1 MALLLTWDMSINYRV
16 ATFNI
21 LVGLI
26 ALAATLA
33 TVAVEL
39 VSAQNSTDQ
48 QQASSVGNS
57 GSSSNSTSSNSTGT
71 GSGTKVSIVEEASE
85 MGDQAYDPN
94 PVKVKVGDTV
104 TWTNDDIQAHT
115 ITSGT
120 DYSDPN
126 MGKEFDSSPGLS
138 TLLSTNQTFS
148 HKFTTAGEFP
158 YFCQLHPTMVGK
170 VVVS

>member
-1 MALLLTWDMSINYRV
+1 VVVI
-16 ATFNI
+16 
-21 LVGLI
+21 
-26 ALAATLA
+26 
-33 TVAVEL
+33 TVP
-39 VSAQNSTDQ
+39 
-48 QQASSVGNS
+48 
-57 GSSSNSTSSNSTGT
+57 SSNSTST

-104 TWTNDDIQAHT
+104 TWTNDDSQAHT

-120 DYSDPN
+120 DSSDPN
-126 MGKEFDSSPGLS
+126 IGKEFDSSPGLS
-138 TLLSTNQTFS
+138 TLLSTNQKFS
-148 HKFTTAGEFP
+148 HKFDTAGEFP

>member
-1 MALLLTWDMSINYRV
+1 MVVAITVLVAIAPGRV
-16 ATFNI
+16 
-21 LVGLI
+21 
-26 ALAATLA
+26 
-33 TVAVEL
+33 
-39 VSAQNSTDQ
+39 
-48 QQASSVGNS
+48 
-57 GSSSNSTSSNSTGT
+57 
-71 GSGTKVSIVEEASE
+71 GTKISIVEEASE

-94 PVKVKVGDTV
+94 PVKVKAGNTV

-115 ITSGT
+115 VTSGT
-120 DYSDPN
+120 DSSDPN
-126 MGKEFDSSPGLS
+126 MGKVFDSSPGLS

>member
-1 MALLLTWDMSINYRV
+1 MSIKHGV
-16 ATFNI
+16 ATFSI

-26 ALAATLA
+26 ASAVTLVTIV
-33 TVAVEL
+33 TVES

-48 QQASSVGNS
+48 EESSSVGNS
-57 GSSSNSTSSNSTGT
+57 GSSNSTSNSTSSGA
-71 GSGTKVSIVEEASE
+71 GTKVSIVEEASE

-94 PVKVKVGDTV
+94 PVKVKAGGTV
-104 TWTNDDIQAHT
+104 TWSNDDIQAHT

-158 YFCQLHPTMVGK
+158 YFCQLHPTMLGK